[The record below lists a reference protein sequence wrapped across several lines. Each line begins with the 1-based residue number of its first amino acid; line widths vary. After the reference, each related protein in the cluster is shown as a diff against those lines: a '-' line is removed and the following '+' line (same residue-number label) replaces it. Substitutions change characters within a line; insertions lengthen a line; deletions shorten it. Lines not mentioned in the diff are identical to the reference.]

1 MNPQLTL
8 GFILLLTQGFGQNL
22 IPDPYFNQLRNCS
35 DPPKDDFVHYWYCTS
50 GDLCDAYHVCIGNIP
65 FSPTGDHHKRYQ
77 KKGDGMVSILL
88 LTDLM
93 IEARS
98 YIASPLSVPL
108 VKDQA
113 YYVRFFISP
122 KKYDGQLRNIVADVV
137 GMNLTHKKTQQ
148 GTTTMEVTSPQIERM
163 GTFFE
168 DYDQWYKIHGKYI
181 ARGGEKYAIIGNFR
195 SDEESNYKYTKP
207 PPGAIP
213 NGAYAF
219 IDDVLIEAFNPLP
232 DTMLFCASQ
241 TTVLNAG
248 FHDATYQWN
257 TGDRD
262 STISVSRSGKYKV
275 HATIDTL
282 VFEDSTVLIYMDDFS
297 NHTTIDTFI
306 CTDSE
311 LILGSPAPGRVQW
324 SHGGNSPV
332 IPIREPGTYQLSVEN
347 TCGTYQFIYQVSEKV
362 CDCEL
367 DLPNAFSPNGDNRND
382 IFTII
387 DQCRFRKWSLGS
399 FHVYD
404 QWGGMVYQELGQSVQ
419 WDGQSSDGEELPPG
433 LYTFRLT
440 ATTQKRNEEETI
452 QKVGTVYLLR

>member
-1 MNPQLTL
+1 MMSITL
-8 GFILLLTQGFGQNL
+8 L
-22 IPDPYFNQLRNCS
+22 S
-35 DPPKDDFVHYWYCTS
+35 DLKS
-50 GDLCDAYHVCIGNIP
+50 E
-65 FSPTGDHHKRYQ
+65 SK
-77 KKGDGMVSILL
+77 
-88 LTDLM
+88 
-93 IEARS
+93 S
-98 YIASPLSVPL
+98 YIASPLYIPL
-108 VKDQA
+108 IKDQA
-113 YYVRFFISP
+113 YYVRYFISP
-122 KKYDGQLRNIVADVV
+122 KKYNRQLPNIVADAA
-137 GMNLTHKKTQQ
+137 GMYLTPEKVQLDII
-148 GTTTMEVTSPQIERM
+148 TTLPFTAQIERK

-168 DYDQWYKIHGKYI
+168 DYDRWYKVQGKYI

-207 PPGAIP
+207 GPLAVP
-213 NGAYAF
+213 NLAYVF
-219 IDDVLIEAFNPLP
+219 IDDILIEAFDPLP

-262 STISVSRSGKYKV
+262 STISVSRSGKYTV
-275 HATIDTL
+275 QATIDTL
-282 VFEDSTVLIYMDDFS
+282 VFEDSTVVIYMDDFS
-297 NHTTIDTFI
+297 NHTTIDTFF

-347 TCGTYQFIYQVSEKV
+347 TCGTYQFTYQVSEKV

-399 FHVYD
+399 FQVYD

-433 LYTFRLT
+433 VYTFRLT